1 MTYKSIDIANST
13 FVGYTEP
20 RLLKRQVYLNSIIN
34 DPEGDDWEIIEAVRH
49 RMEVKECLK
58 LFDDVRELGLDP
70 SGMTA
75 CDLIE
80 TVSGE
85 RIERLQKQTAGGV
98 LASDMM
104 QRTGEVLKKTG
115 AVTKEKTNIFA
126 KWLAEKTS

>member
-1 MTYKSIDIANST
+1 MNYKSIDIANST

-20 RLLKRQVYLNSIIN
+20 RLLKRQAYLNSIIN
-34 DPEGDDWEIIEAVRH
+34 DPEGDDWEIMEAVRH

-70 SGMTA
+70 DGMA
-75 CDLIE
+75 AVDIIE
-80 TVSGE
+80 TVTGDK
-85 RIERLQKQTAGGV
+85 IERLQKQTAGGV

-115 AVTKEKTNIFA
+115 AITKEKTNVFA
-126 KWLAEKTS
+126 NWLANKTS